1 MISPS
6 IQQERTKILEE
17 IARIDSMVRGHLS
30 QQTLHRKSSSGTA
43 SYGPYHILQ
52 RHEKGTNNCQRISN
66 EELEFITQAVQG
78 HARFQELTR
87 RYAELT
93 EQLTWE
99 QQSAP
104 VKKKFQRFWRPTSPK
119 RSRV

>member
-1 MISPS
+1 MTSPS
-6 IQQERTKILEE
+6 IQQQRAQILEQ
-17 IARIDSMVRGHLS
+17 IGRIDSMIRGHLS
-30 QQTLHRKSSSGTA
+30 QQTLQRKSSAGTS

-52 RHEKGTNNCQRISN
+52 RHEKGANNCQRISAQD
-66 EELEFITQAVQG
+66 LEFITEAVQG

-99 QQSAP
+99 RQSAQ
-104 VKKKFQRFWRPTSPK
+104 VKRKFQRFSRPTSLK
-119 RSRV
+119 RSSA

>member
-1 MISPS
+1 MI
-6 IQQERTKILEE
+6 
-17 IARIDSMVRGHLS
+17 RGHLS
-30 QQTLHRKSSSGTA
+30 QQTFHRKSSSGTA

-52 RHEKGTNNCQRISN
+52 RHENGTNNCQRISD

-87 RYAELT
+87 RYAQLT
-93 EQLTWE
+93 EQLTWD
-99 QQSAP
+99 QQSAQ

-119 RSRV
+119 RSSV